1 MFYIYIGKLLVVLVN
16 GLADRNAAVRR
27 NNAIA
32 IGHVVGSAKESSLE
46 KLFNTLNTWY
56 MEKEGM
62 YKKKE

>member
-1 MFYIYIGKLLVVLVN
+1 MVN

-62 YKKKE
+62 YN